1 MTETKLASLVLHGY
15 KTFAKET
22 NLVFPARI
30 TAIVGPNGS
39 GKSNVAD
46 SIRWVLGEQSYSM
59 LRAKKTEDMIYSGS
73 ENRSRSGMASVSIT
87 FDNQTNWLPIDYSE
101 VTLTRRAY
109 RDGQNEYLLN
119 NQRVRLKDF
128 HELLAKTGLADRT
141 YTIIGQGLVDLAL
154 SIRPDE
160 RRKLF
165 EEAAGIG
172 LFRSRKEEALRRL
185 EVTQRNLERV
195 SDIIDEI
202 RPRLRSLEKQSARVG
217 EYKLVQESLKS
228 NLREWYGYQWMVAQD
243 QLEKTQQSLSEAES
257 SSVDTKTAIDQDR
270 HRIETLRQDVDQ
282 KRELIND
289 IMTEMGRLHDEIQ
302 QLNQN
307 LAVLDSRKRSAAESR
322 AQLVL
327 DIGNLEETIL
337 SEEKNLANLTA
348 DQSHQEQELAAL
360 SEKYTITNKE
370 FETLKVQKDGFEK
383 QERDLTAKQ
392 LESEKNVAIF
402 RARRQELAYRLEE
415 LKKTIETNQKKL
427 LDVTEK
433 KSELEKKLDLLSNS
447 IATQEQA
454 LSKLDAEIEKQG
466 ADKTELAK
474 SVDENNRHLNT
485 LNLEKNR
492 IVNRLELMR
501 QSRESLEGFSDG
513 AKGVLKAT
521 KGKIFQREVTDLVT
535 KLDVPETYER
545 AINAALG
552 EAVDVLVVR
561 GELDEA
567 VLKELSGR
575 SQERF
580 AVIGELA
587 RKNQSTKI
595 HSDDP
600 RVIGVA
606 ADLVKVENGLKQ
618 IIDQLLGGYLV
629 VKDMDD
635 AIQLWG
641 EAKDANFVTL
651 GGDVLLKNGM
661 ALLGKT
667 NGAGKVSYTRV
678 VRALQVE
685 LEGVESSLVESRE
698 IERQSKNSINNME
711 AKLQTLFKQR
721 QNENVSVQQS
731 RKEVNA
737 LQLELDK
744 LSGQQNWLQQQITTG
759 EAQQTQQAQSLESA
773 AEKET
778 ANKLEG
784 DRLVI
789 EIQNLRA
796 KKEGYN
802 TAELEGQV
810 HYLQTEKQVLSQALQ
825 HSRANAAASSERLEN
840 NRKQLLLYQE
850 RMKTLDS
857 SVEGFE
863 RDLSQVQQQMDLQ
876 NQQAEMLQKDKLEPL
891 RSELLVLEAL
901 NRDASQQDNENQKE
915 LSSKE
920 RLVVHHK
927 LELVHQQERVTSLRS
942 RIEDDFGLIELEYK
956 NEYSK
961 STPLPFPDLVIETL
975 PVIKELPDGIE
986 EAIKQQKNQ
995 IRRIGTVNMEA
1006 EAEFLEVKAR
1016 YESLS
1021 TQTTDLQDAIRDIEK
1036 LVEEL
1041 DVVMREEFL
1050 KTFKAVSVEF
1060 SAMFARLFNGGS
1072 ARLLLSDEDSPIE
1085 GGIEIEARLPGKR
1098 EQGLVLLSGG
1108 ERSLTAVALV
1118 FALLRVSPTPFCVLD
1133 EVDAMLDESNVG
1145 RFIDLLRDLSKD
1157 TQFVLITHNRNTV
1170 SAADVIY
1177 GVTMG
1182 KDSSSQI
1189 ISLKLEDVDESYVR

>member
-73 ENRSRSGMASVSIT
+73 ENRSRAGMASVSIT

-185 EVTQRNLERV
+185 DVTQRNLERV
-195 SDIIDEI
+195 SDILDEI

-217 EYKLVQESLKS
+217 EYRLVQENLKN
-228 NLREWYGYQWMVAQD
+228 NLREWYGYQWMVAQE
-243 QLEKTQQSLSEAES
+243 QLEQIQRSLDEAERAS
-257 SSVDTKTAIDQDR
+257 AGTKSALESDR
-270 HRIETLRQDVDQ
+270 LRMETLSRDVDQ
-282 KRELIND
+282 KRVLINQL
-289 IMTEMGRLHDEIQ
+289 MNELRALHDETQ
-302 QLNQN
+302 QLNQTM
-307 LAVLDSRKRSAAESR
+307 AVLDSRKRSTVESQG
-322 AQLVL
+322 QLIM

-337 SEEKNLANLTA
+337 TEEKNLENLQ
-348 DQSHQEQELAAL
+348 DEQALQGKELAAL
-360 SEKYTITNKE
+360 SERFLATNKDFQE
-370 FETLKVQKDGFEK
+370 IKEQKTAFEK
-383 QERDLTAKQ
+383 QERELGAKQ
-392 LESEKNVAIF
+392 IETEKNVAIL
-402 RARRQELAYRLEE
+402 RARRQELGFRLDE
-415 LKKTIETNQKKL
+415 I
-427 LDVTEK
+427 K
-433 KSELEKKLDLLSNS
+433 KSIDSNQNRLTEIVDKKIKLESQLTRHQEFFSN
-447 IATQEQA
+447 QEQVVTA
-454 LSKLDAEIEKQG
+454 LEADIEKQG
-466 ADKTELAK
+466 ADKTQLAK
-474 SVDENNRHLNT
+474 TVDDNNRQINSQ
-485 LNLEKNR
+485 NLEKNR

-513 AKGVLKAT
+513 AKGVLKAS
-521 KGKIFQREVTDLVT
+521 KGKVSQREVTDLVT
-535 KLDVPETYER
+535 KLDVPEAYER

-552 EAVDVLVVR
+552 EAIDVLVVR

-567 VLKELSGR
+567 VLRELSSR
-575 SQERF
+575 TQERF
-580 AVIGELA
+580 AVIGEQALK
-587 RKNQSTKI
+587 KNANKKRQNDS
-595 HSDDP
+595 
-600 RVIGVA
+600 RVIGSA
-606 ADLVKVENGLKQ
+606 AELVRAENGLDQ
-618 IIDQLLGGYLV
+618 IIDQLLGDYLV
-629 VKDMDD
+629 VKDMED
-635 AIQLWG
+635 AIRLWT
-641 EAKDANFVTL
+641 ESRDANYVTL

-667 NGAGKVSYTRV
+667 NGAGKISYTRV
-678 VRALQVE
+678 VRSLEAE
-685 LEGVESSLVESRE
+685 LEAVEKSLSDLRE
-698 IERQSKNSINNME
+698 IERRSKSAINAME
-711 AKLQTLFKQR
+711 TKLQMLFKQR
-721 QNENVSVQQS
+721 QNENAKLQQS
-731 RKEVNA
+731 RKDLNA
-737 LQLELDK
+737 VQLEIDK
-744 LSGQQNWLQQQITTG
+744 TREQQNWLQQQISNG
-759 EAQQTQQAQSLESA
+759 EIQRAKLTQEIEEAV
-773 AEKET
+773 EKEKS
-778 ANKLEG
+778 NQLEG
-784 DRLVI
+784 DRLAAELQSI
-789 EIQNLRA
+789 RQ
-796 KKEGYN
+796 KKEGFN
-802 TAELEGQV
+802 TNELEGQV

-825 HSRANAAASSERLEN
+825 HSKISASASIERLEN
-840 NRKQLLLYQE
+840 DRKRLALYQD
-850 RMKTLDS
+850 RMKTLES
-857 SVEGFE
+857 SLVEFE
-863 RDLSQVQQQMDLQ
+863 KDISQVREETEQKNLQ
-876 NQQAEMLQKDKLEPL
+876 VRLIQIEQLEPQRAEL
-891 RSELLVLEAL
+891 THFEELLR
-901 NRDASQQDNENQKE
+901 NASQQDNENQKE
-915 LSSKE
+915 LSGKE
-920 RLVVHHK
+920 RLVVHYK
-927 LELVHQQERVTSLRS
+927 LELAHQQDRVAALRS

-956 NEYSK
+956 NEYAK
-961 STPLPFPDLVIETL
+961 STPLPFPDMVIETL
-975 PVIKELPDGIE
+975 PMTKELPEGIE
-986 EAIKQQKNQ
+986 EAIRLQKNQ

-1006 EAEFLEVKAR
+1006 ETEYLEVKER
-1016 YESLS
+1016 YESLT
-1021 TQTTDLQDAIRDIEK
+1021 TQTSDLQAAIQDIEK
-1036 LVEEL
+1036 LVKEL

-1050 KTFKAVSVEF
+1050 RTFKAVSVEF
-1060 SAMFARLFNGGS
+1060 TAMFARLFNGGS
-1072 ARLLLSDEDSPIE
+1072 ARLILSDEDSPIE

-1145 RFIDLLRDLSKD
+1145 RFLDLLRDLSKD

-1182 KDSSSQI
+1182 KDSSSQV
-1189 ISLKLEDVDESYVR
+1189 ISLRLEDVDDSYVR